1 MRSRLLHGTQH
12 GRLDRDAAGALDV
25 DVVVLARQVFRPP
38 SETPLGDDRREGRGR
53 SCDAWEEYGRDS
65 PKSLEEPMVEIH
77 GQTAAEGTTRRRML
91 GRAGALAAAGG
102 MAALAGPATA
112 GAHGTG
118 GSLGRFLNFTVTQE
132 QFGVTAVTNAIR
144 KAPGT
149 PSEQFVGVL
158 RAAVT
163 TEFTHVEALE
173 AIGAEPLTSR
183 FWIPDAVFDG
193 GVGLFTSLAAVEA
206 IEVSLYLVGVT
217 IFSLRSDDFGAR
229 LCAEALGT
237 EAEHRVLARFAAS
250 VLGAPTSPPNNV
262 GFEPFPY
269 KSTREVV
276 QALTGL
282 GIGYGTP
289 GAAPGAFYDY
299 PGDPLA
305 NGVGVPVDSPTPE

>member
-1 MRSRLLHGTQH
+1 
-12 GRLDRDAAGALDV
+12 
-25 DVVVLARQVFRPP
+25 
-38 SETPLGDDRREGRGR
+38 
-53 SCDAWEEYGRDS
+53 
-65 PKSLEEPMVEIH
+65 MVEIH

-102 MAALAGPATA
+102 VTALAGPGVA
-112 GAHGTG
+112 GAAVTGRSHGHR
-118 GSLGRFLNFTVTQE
+118 SLGHFLNFTVTQE
-132 QFGVTAVTNAIR
+132 QFGVTALTNAIR

-193 GVGLFTSLAAVEA
+193 GVGLFTSLAVVEA
-206 IEVSLYLVGVT
+206 IEVSLYLVGVS
-217 IFSLRSDDFGAR
+217 IFSVRSDAFGAR

-250 VLGAPTSPPNNV
+250 VLGAPTAPPNNV

-269 KSTREVV
+269 KSTNEVV

>member
-1 MRSRLLHGTQH
+1 
-12 GRLDRDAAGALDV
+12 
-25 DVVVLARQVFRPP
+25 
-38 SETPLGDDRREGRGR
+38 
-53 SCDAWEEYGRDS
+53 
-65 PKSLEEPMVEIH
+65 MVEIH

-102 MAALAGPATA
+102 VTVLAGPGAA
-112 GAHGTG
+112 GAAVTG
-118 GSLGRFLNFTVTQE
+118 RSCGDRSLGRFLNFTVTQE
-132 QFGVTAVTNAIR
+132 QFGVTALTNAIR

-173 AIGAEPLTSR
+173 AIGAKPLTSR

-193 GVGLFTSLAAVEA
+193 GVGLFTSLAVVEA
-206 IEVSLYLVGVT
+206 IEVSLYLVGVS
-217 IFSLRSDDFGAR
+217 IFSVRSDAFGAR

-250 VLGAPTSPPNNV
+250 VLGAPTAPPNNV

-269 KSTREVV
+269 KSTNEVV

-282 GIGYGTP
+282 GIGYSTP